1 MKASLRQA
9 IPFACLPLAVPIYR
23 LRPAIRILM
32 YHRVNNL
39 ERYDQL
45 AVTPKRFEEQMAT
58 LVRHCRILSLAQAL
72 RELEAGGPRT
82 SAVVLTFDDGYRD
95 NLVHAL
101 PVLKRYGLPA
111 TVFVTSRF
119 ADGTLRHPRY
129 PEESGPLH
137 LDWKDI
143 AAMTAESSITF
154 GSHTETHPFL
164 SRLDQMSAAREIS
177 DSRREISQ
185 RLGKEVEFF
194 CYPSGDF
201 TKRECA
207 LVASAGY
214 RAAVSVRPGVNR
226 NFDERFALRRT
237 EITDRDGAR
246 ELRLKLLGAFDWVHG
261 LLHRRRER
269 AFSRARAEV
278 TATVRTRSAR

>member
-1 MKASLRQA
+1 MD
-9 IPFACLPLAVPIYR
+9 V
-23 LRPAIRILM
+23 
-32 YHRVNNL
+32 
-39 ERYDQL
+39 
-45 AVTPKRFEEQMAT
+45 
-58 LVRHCRILSLAQAL
+58 
-72 RELEAGGPRT
+72 
-82 SAVVLTFDDGYRD
+82 
-95 NLVHAL
+95 
-101 PVLKRYGLPA
+101 
-111 TVFVTSRF
+111 
-119 ADGTLRHPRY
+119 
-129 PEESGPLH
+129 
-137 LDWKDI
+137 
-143 AAMTAESSITF
+143 AAMTAESGITF
-154 GSHTETHPFL
+154 GSHTATHPFL
-164 SRLDQMSAAREIS
+164 SRLDEMSAAREIS

-201 TKRECA
+201 TNRECA